1 MPYVLQ
7 PLVGGELGQDVE
19 FDHATHPPVIDRV
32 QYVLDYPTSEDL
44 MESFPAYIVSEAL
57 AERLVAAGLRGF
69 TLAEAEVLPGD
80 NYLALYGDVPHKTY
94 RLAAGRAADARR
106 GRRGWATTCSCGSR
120 TGRWPCSRP
129 PTCPGPTS
137 SRLSSS
143 ATIPATVATVSTA
156 ATASSRRLPVGI
168 RMRRGRSHQRRRVS
182 GARSGTPPGVHASAA
197 TCAR

>member
-19 FDHATHPPVIDRV
+19 FDNSTHPPGIDRV

-69 TLAEAEVLPGD
+69 TLAEAEVLPGE

-94 RLAAGRAADARR
+94 RWLQVAPRTPDADVWLDDAPQLCVSDRMMAVLEGADLA
-106 GRRGWATTCSCGSR
+106 
-120 TGRWPCSRP
+120 
-129 PTCPGPTS
+129 
-137 SRLSSS
+137 
-143 ATIPATVATVSTA
+143 
-156 ATASSRRLPVGI
+156 
-168 RMRRGRSHQRRRVS
+168 
-182 GARSGTPPGVHASAA
+182 GAEIEPI
-197 TCAR
+197 